1 MNLDEAVAKHMEWK
15 VRLRSSIVK
24 KEVVDAATIRK
35 DDCCVLGKWLH
46 GEGKTQYGRKK
57 SFAELVA
64 KHADFHRN
72 AGSVA
77 DTINAKK
84 YELAE
89 TMLDGRSEFGA
100 ASFAVAGAIASLMKE
115 I

>member
-1 MNLDEAVAKHMEWK
+1 MEWK
-15 VRLRSSIVK
+15 IKLRSSIAK
-24 KEVVDAATIRK
+24 KEAVDAATIRK

-46 GEGKTQYGRKK
+46 GEGKTHYGGK
-57 SFAELVA
+57 SSFGDLVK

-72 AGSVA
+72 AGNVA
-77 DTINAKK
+77 DVINAKK

-100 ASFAVAGAIASLMKE
+100 ASFAVAAAIKTLKNE